1 MKCVL
6 MLCMGL
12 LLQLPWAMSQSTD
25 TSMVIADSTQRN
37 YLPEELYDLA
47 LLDSGVWQERFADGY
62 FGIFSPLRYDLTQRP
77 MRYAPSL
84 AVRMLPRKRQSDG
97 YFLMLLTVLL
107 SLAILVSRNR
117 QYARN
122 MWQALFNLRLALQFS
137 REQVANRT
145 LVSLLYLALFNL
157 LLALYI
163 SEWLEGRLS
172 VGSGLR
178 LSAMVALLFV
188 SITLLYLGKY
198 YFYKLLGLLFGLRE
212 QVSFYMTEVF
222 LVNRV
227 QSFLI
232 LPVLAALY
240 FMPLSSAEEV
250 RTLTLLLLGTGMLW
264 RYVNAIR
271 YVRTVVTTHVFHFI
285 LYFCAVELIPTAVIA
300 KFLLNV

>member
-12 LLQLPWAMSQSTD
+12 LLQLPWAMAQSTD
-25 TSMVIADSTQRN
+25 TSMVIADSTQRI

-62 FGIFSPLRYDLTQRP
+62 FGIFNPLHYDLTQRP

-107 SLAILVSRNR
+107 LLAILVSRNR

-232 LPVLAALY
+232 LPLLAALY

>member
-1 MKCVL
+1 

-12 LLQLPWAMSQSTD
+12 LLQLPWAMAQSTD

-240 FMPLSSAEEV
+240 FMPLSSAEEA